1 MKDTVGAGDCF
12 VGTFA
17 YLLADYIDS
26 TSKPIDFST
35 LCTFVQRSCYA
46 SSYSVQ
52 FSGGFDKYP
61 TEIIEEWNSSYIHWF
76 VCFDLLNGIK
86 EATSS
91 FTTKVAICK

>member
-35 LCTFVQRSCYA
+35 LCTFVQRSFMLVLIVFNLVVA
-46 SSYSVQ
+46 L
-52 FSGGFDKYP
+52 
-61 TEIIEEWNSSYIHWF
+61 INI
-76 VCFDLLNGIK
+76 LLKLLKNGILRMFIILFVWI
-86 EATSS
+86 E
-91 FTTKVAICK
+91 

>member
-61 TEIIEEWNSSYIHWF
+61 TEIIEE
-76 VCFDLLNGIK
+76 CGLLSPFEDGNIEKIVK
-86 EATSS
+86 ELE
-91 FTTKVAICK
+91 KMID